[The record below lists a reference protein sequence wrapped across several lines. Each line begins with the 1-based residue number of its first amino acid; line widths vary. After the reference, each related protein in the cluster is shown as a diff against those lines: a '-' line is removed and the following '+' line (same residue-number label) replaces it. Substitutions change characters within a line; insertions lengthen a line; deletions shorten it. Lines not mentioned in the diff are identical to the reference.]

1 MRRPRIGDGR
11 PRVGFRVTQFSCAR
25 FHRSAD
31 RPPPGRSPHTLRPN
45 RSEAQMRPN
54 RARPTPGPA
63 RHLRTALATATA
75 LTMLAAFSPALHAQ
89 ASHSHVPASPTAA
102 QQSQRAALD
111 KQATDLGNGL
121 LRAMKALENASSA
134 NRSQRADEVLQIV
147 QARRQA
153 LLELVKADPGR
164 VLALAMPEA
173 LRARLPQHARSLVE
187 QRVQAEGVV
196 AAMVEED
203 IERGISKQPYFLEVD
218 GPTGKWQYDL
228 HWVDAG
234 MSERQQEA
242 LIEKR
247 VRLKAVQLDRHL
259 IVGDKNEV
267 EDAYA
272 PGNKTKGG
280 TGATQDGSTTTDAYA
295 TTPTSTVSGDQ
306 KTLVIL
312 ANFTDKAVSCSVD
325 AVRNTVF
332 GASNS
337 ANQILRESSRNAVS
351 LSGDVVGPFNIPYS
365 STGTCDYRTWGTA
378 ADSAARAAGID
389 TSRYTRISYAI
400 PPNSCGWGGV
410 ANLGGT
416 APTRSWIAYCAY
428 PAIFAHEI
436 GHNLRFHHASTPS
449 AEYGDLSDPM
459 GHNPVVQLN
468 GSNKSMAGWLSPGN
482 VVDASASGSYSLT
495 SLAAPDTGAA
505 QVVRLRK
512 ADTNE
517 FYYVSLRHAIDLDA
531 NLSSSYRD
539 RISIHTSPGTMPAK
553 TVLQGTLA
561 AGESFKDSA
570 NGITITAQSIASGSA
585 TISVQTAGATCAP
598 ATPSVTVGPSPQTTS
613 AGVAVGYS
621 ATVKNNDSSACG
633 NTAFSFAQTLPAGFT
648 GNFSTSSIQ
657 LSPGASVSIP
667 WSVTPGAT
675 AADGIYDLRASVSAS
690 GRGSV
695 TASASL
701 QVYTAV
707 TPPSSDGGTT
717 ASDTAP
723 PTVSVTYPKDGE
735 ILPAKPVSFS
745 ASAFDDGG
753 VARVDFFVNG
763 ALVGSSSTAP
773 YQVRWNARKA
783 KGTSTMTARAVDNAG
798 NQTEASVSF
807 TVK

>member
-1 MRRPRIGDGR
+1 M
-11 PRVGFRVTQFSCAR
+11 
-25 FHRSAD
+25 H
-31 RPPPGRSPHTLRPN
+31 PN
-45 RSEAQMRPN
+45 RDQMKQ
-54 RARPTPGPA
+54 GPA
-63 RHLRTALATATA
+63 RPLLNTLAAA
-75 LTMLAAFSPALHAQ
+75 VAVAMLAAFSPALHAQ
-89 ASHSHVPASPTAA
+89 TSHSHAPVAPTAA

-121 LRAMKALENASSA
+121 LRALKALENASSA
-134 NRSQRADEVLQIV
+134 NRSQRAGEVLQIV

-153 LLELVKADPGR
+153 LLELVKTDPGR
-164 VLALAMPEA
+164 VLALAMPEE
-173 LRARLPQHARSLVE
+173 LRARLPQQAQSLVE

-228 HWVDAG
+228 HWADTG

-267 EDAYA
+267 EDAYL
-272 PGNKTKGG
+272 GGGKTKSG
-280 TGATQDGSTTTDAYA
+280 TGTTDVYA
-295 TTPTSTVSGDQ
+295 SATAPAVSGDQ

-351 LSGDVVGPFNIPYS
+351 LSGEVVGPFNIPYS
-365 STGTCDYRTWGTA
+365 STGTCDYRTWGSA
-378 ADSAARAAGID
+378 ADAAAKAAGID
-389 TSRYTRISYAI
+389 TSQYTRISYAI

-482 VVDASASGSYSLT
+482 VVDASASGSYSLA
-495 SLAAPDTGAA
+495 SLAAPDTGSA

-517 FYYVSLRHAIDLDA
+517 FYYVSLRQAIDLDA

-598 ATPSVTVGPSPQTTS
+598 ATPSVSVGPSPQTTS

-633 NTAFSFAQTLPAGFT
+633 NTTFSFAQTLPTGFT
-648 GNFSTSSIQ
+648 GNFSTSSIA
-657 LSPGASVSIP
+657 LSPGSSVSIP

-675 AADGIYDLRASVSAS
+675 VADGIYALTASVSAS
-690 GRGSV
+690 GRSSV

-701 QVYTAV
+701 QVYTPVA
-707 TPPSSDGGTT
+707 PPTSDGGTTGTSGSTSGTSGGTT

-723 PTVSVTYPKDGE
+723 PTVAVTYPKEGE
-735 ILPAKPVSFS
+735 VLAAKPVSLS

-763 ALVGSSSTAP
+763 TLVGSSSTAP

-783 KGTSTMTARAVDNAG
+783 KGGNTVTARAVDNAG

>member
-1 MRRPRIGDGR
+1 
-11 PRVGFRVTQFSCAR
+11 
-25 FHRSAD
+25 
-31 RPPPGRSPHTLRPN
+31 
-45 RSEAQMRPN
+45 MRPN
-54 RARPTPGPA
+54 RAHSTQGPA
-63 RHLRTALATATA
+63 RHLRTTLATAAA
-75 LTMLAAFSPALHAQ
+75 LAMLAAFSPALHAQ
-89 ASHSHVPASPTAA
+89 APHSHAPAAPTAA

-134 NRSQRADEVLQIV
+134 NRSQRASEVLKIV

-153 LLELVKADPGR
+153 LLELVKTDPGR
-164 VLALAMPEA
+164 VLALAMPAE
-173 LRARLPQHARSLVE
+173 LRARLPQQAQSLVE

-196 AAMVEED
+196 AAMIEED

-228 HWVDAG
+228 HWADAG

-259 IVGDKNEV
+259 IVGDRNEV

-272 PGNKTKGG
+272 PGNKTKGGTATGG

-295 TTPTSTVSGDQ
+295 TAPTSTVSGDQ

-365 STGTCDYRTWGTA
+365 STGTCDYRTWGSA
-378 ADSAARAAGID
+378 ADAAAKAAGID
-389 TSRYTRISYAI
+389 TSKYTRISYAI

-482 VVDASASGSYSLT
+482 VVDASASGSYSLA
-495 SLAAPDTGAA
+495 SLAAPDTGSA

-517 FYYVSLRHAIDLDA
+517 FYYVSLRQAIDLDA

-561 AGESFKDSA
+561 AGESFKDST
-570 NGITITAQSIASGSA
+570 NGITITAQSISSGSA

-598 ATPSVTVGPSPQTTS
+598 ATPSVSVGPSPQTTS

-633 NTAFSFAQTLPAGFT
+633 NTTFSFAQTLPTGFT
-648 GNFSTSSIQ
+648 GSFSTSSIQ

-675 AADGIYDLRASVSAS
+675 TADGIYDLRASVSAS
-690 GRGSV
+690 GRSSV

-701 QVYTAV
+701 QVYTQQS
-707 TPPSSDGGTT
+707 TGTSGGTT
-717 ASDTAP
+717 TSDTAP

-763 ALVGSSSTAP
+763 ALVGSASVAP